1 MILSRISSKL
11 TIWALVIL
19 LMATGVGCKSK
30 KAAMN
35 ATDVAAEKAKMEQE
49 AAQKKQQ
56 EADAK
61 KQAEM
66 EEKAKLEAEAARKK
80 EAEPY
85 NKLQNY
91 FTAISNASSIASANS
106 NIAEALNLFTSKDTP
121 VLIVISEE
129 GGQKDYDRPTT
140 IGQYLNYLKDQKKSM
155 NKISHL
161 QFDNAGKITEVEL
174 VKQ

>member
-1 MILSRISSKL
+1 M
-11 TIWALVIL
+11 WALVIV
-19 LMATGVGCKSK
+19 LMVAGASCKSK

-35 ATDVAAEKAKMEQE
+35 ATDASAEKAKMEQE
-49 AAQKKQQ
+49 AAKRKLEEE
-56 EADAK
+56 EASKNKALL
-61 KQAEM
+61 
-66 EEKAKLEAEAARKK
+66 EEKAMMEADIRRK

-91 FTAISNASSIASANS
+91 FTAISNANSIASANS
-106 NIAEALNLFTSKDTP
+106 SIGEALNLFASKDTP